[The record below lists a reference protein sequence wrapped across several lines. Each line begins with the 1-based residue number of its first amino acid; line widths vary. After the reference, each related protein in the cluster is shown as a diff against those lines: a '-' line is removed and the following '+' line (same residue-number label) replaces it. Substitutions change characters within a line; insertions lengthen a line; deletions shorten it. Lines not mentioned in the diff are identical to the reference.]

1 MAPWGPVVAPPEPRC
16 SSWTFIGFVDPHSSV
31 PCRHDDLRDDKF
43 ASPRGEL
50 DKGEHVPVGSRH
62 VSSPP
67 SPSHR
72 DRLQEE
78 LKGVH
83 SRFHIKE
90 VADFSLTRL
99 GSSRSISG

>member
-1 MAPWGPVVAPPEPRC
+1 MAPQSPDVAHGP
-16 SSWTFIGFVDPHSSV
+16 SSASFDPHSLG

-43 ASPRGEL
+43 AFPRGGL
-50 DKGEHVPVGSRH
+50 DKGEHVPVGIRH

-72 DRLQEE
+72 DHLREE

-83 SRFHIKE
+83 SQFHIKE
-90 VADFSLTRL
+90 VADFCLTRV

>member
-1 MAPWGPVVAPPEPRC
+1 MAPQSPDVAHGP
-16 SSWTFIGFVDPHSSV
+16 SSASFDPHSSG

-43 ASPRGEL
+43 ASPRGGL
-50 DKGEHVPVGSRH
+50 DKGEHVPVGIRH

-72 DRLQEE
+72 DHLREE
-78 LKGVH
+78 LKSVH
-83 SRFHIKE
+83 SQFHIKE
-90 VADFSLTRL
+90 VADFCLTRV

>member
-1 MAPWGPVVAPPEPRC
+1 MGPSCGPQSPDVAF
-16 SSWTFIGFVDPHSSV
+16 WTFIGFVDPHSSG

-43 ASPRGEL
+43 ASPRGGL

-72 DRLQEE
+72 DSLQEE

-90 VADFSLTRL
+90 VADFSLTRV